1 MIIDAHTHIF
11 PKEVAAAMFMNPR
24 LQPSQNLSF
33 YTDATKRGLLASMKE
48 AKIDY
53 SLVLPVV
60 RAPYQFTSTNE
71 FAAEI
76 NGKDGIFSFGS
87 IHPDNDDI
95 MDKLTH
101 IKSLG
106 LKGVKL
112 HPDDQCTFIDDPRYI
127 NIIRTCIELDL
138 YVAIHAGIGSSHP
151 YPVYCPP
158 ARAAHMLDL
167 VYAGRHPQKPHIILC
182 HIGGNDMFDEVERCL
197 VGRNVYFDLSLSL
210 NRINKI
216 QLLRIIQDH
225 GADRILFGTDSP
237 WGDQKQYLKILHDLP
252 LFDDERE
259 QILWKNAAQILE
271 IPK

>member
-1 MIIDAHTHIF
+1 M
-11 PKEVAAAMFMNPR
+11 E
-24 LQPSQNLSF
+24 
-33 YTDATKRGLLASMKE
+33 
-48 AKIDY
+48 
-53 SLVLPVV
+53 
-60 RAPYQFTSTNE
+60 
-71 FAAEI
+71 
-76 NGKDGIFSFGS
+76 
-87 IHPDNDDI
+87 
-95 MDKLTH
+95 KLTH
-101 IKSLG
+101 ITSLG

-112 HPDDQCTFIDDPRYI
+112 HPADQCTFIDDPRYI

-167 VYAGRHPQKPHIILC
+167 VYAGRHPQKPHILGC

-197 VGRNVYFDLSLSL
+197 VGRNVYFDLALSL

>member
-1 MIIDAHTHIF
+1 MIIDTHTHIF
-11 PKEVAAAMFMNPR
+11 PKEVATAMFMNPHF
-24 LQPSQNLSF
+24 QPSENVRF
-33 YTDATKRGLLASMKE
+33 YTDATKRGLLASMK
-48 AKIDY
+48 AAGIDY

-60 RAPYQFTSTNE
+60 TAPYQFASTNT

-76 NGKDGIFSFGS
+76 NGHDGLFSFGS

-95 MDKLTH
+95 PQKLAY

-127 NIIRTCIELDL
+127 HIIRTCIEMDL
-138 YVAIHAGIGSSHP
+138 LVAIHAGIGSSHP
-151 YPVYCPP
+151 FPVYCPP

-167 VYAGRHPQKPHIILC
+167 VYGGRCPNKAHIILC

-237 WGDQKQYLKILHDLP
+237 WGDQKQYLEMLHELP
-252 LFDDERE
+252 LFDDEKE
-259 QILWKNAAQILE
+259 LILEKNASEILG
-271 IPK
+271 INK

>member
-11 PKEVAAAMFMNPR
+11 PKEMAAAMFMNPR
-24 LQPSQNLSF
+24 LQPSEDFAF
-33 YTDATKRGLLASMKE
+33 YTDATKRGLLLSMKE
-48 AKIDY
+48 AGIDY

-60 RAPYQFTSTNE
+60 SAPYQFTSTNQ

-76 NGKDGIFSFGS
+76 NGKDGIYSFGS

-95 MDKLTH
+95 LDKLTY

-167 VYAGRHPQKPHIILC
+167 VYSGRHPKKPHIILC

-197 VGRNVYFDLSLSL
+197 VGRNVYFDLSYSL
-210 NRINKI
+210 DRIHKI
-216 QLLRIIQDH
+216 QLLRILQDH

-237 WGDQKQYLKILHDLP
+237 WGDQKHYLEVFRDLP

-259 QILWKNAAQILE
+259 QILWKNAAEILG
-271 IPK
+271 IMK

>member
-1 MIIDAHTHIF
+1 
-11 PKEVAAAMFMNPR
+11 
-24 LQPSQNLSF
+24 
-33 YTDATKRGLLASMKE
+33 
-48 AKIDY
+48 
-53 SLVLPVV
+53 
-60 RAPYQFTSTNE
+60 
-71 FAAEI
+71 
-76 NGKDGIFSFGS
+76 
-87 IHPDNDDI
+87 
-95 MDKLTH
+95 
-101 IKSLG
+101 
-106 LKGVKL
+106 
-112 HPDDQCTFIDDPRYI
+112 
-127 NIIRTCIELDL
+127 
-138 YVAIHAGIGSSHP
+138 
-151 YPVYCPP
+151 
-158 ARAAHMLDL
+158 MLDL

-259 QILWKNAAQILE
+259 QILWKNAAQILK

>member
-11 PKEVAAAMFMNPR
+11 PQEVAAAMFMNPR
-24 LQPSQNLSF
+24 FQPSNEFTF
-33 YTDATKRGLLASMKE
+33 YTDATKRGLLSSMKK
-48 AKIDY
+48 AGIDY

-60 RAPYQFTSTNE
+60 SAPYQFTSTNQ

-76 NGKDGIFSFGS
+76 NGIDGIYSFGS

-95 MDKLTH
+95 YEKLTY

-106 LKGVKL
+106 LRGIKL
-112 HPDDQCTFIDDPRYI
+112 HPDDQCTFVDDPRYI
-127 NIIRTCIELDL
+127 SIIRACIELDI

-158 ARAAHMLDL
+158 ARAAHMLDH
-167 VYAGRHPQKPHIILC
+167 VYNGHHPQKAHIILC

-197 VGRNVYFDLSLSL
+197 VGRNVFFDLSYSL
-210 NRINKI
+210 DRINKI

-237 WGDQKQYLKILHDLP
+237 LADQKHYLDVFYDLP

-259 QILWKNAAQILE
+259 QILWGNAAELLGIG
-271 IPK
+271 K